1 MLRGVP
7 AALLQPFLA
16 RDRFECY
23 NACMNAAVKLTK
35 IGNSTG
41 VVLPREV
48 LARLRVSQGDTLY
61 FTEAPDGFRVTAFDP
76 DFEKKMAL
84 AEQIMRD
91 DRDILRVLAQ

>member
-1 MLRGVP
+1 
-7 AALLQPFLA
+7 
-16 RDRFECY
+16 
-23 NACMNAAVKLTK
+23 MNTAVKLTK

-48 LARLRVSQGDTLY
+48 LARLRVAQGDTLY

-91 DRDILRVLAQ
+91 DRDILRILAQ